1 MRKKWKKNFF
11 TRVANVWTGVGGRR
25 WKGEIRL
32 ILFWSSIQQW
42 GPRTPGD
49 TPYNGL
55 SIRGVPARMGYLLK
69 ASGIS
74 QVEVYERVC
83 REVCY
88 FSLQKGPKG
97 GTGAFYGYEKF
108 EKTFLFCG
116 LFIFQR
122 RCISSRDF
130 QGMESS
136 KLGMWKGYHL
146 SM

>member
-1 MRKKWKKNFF
+1 MLDDVRKWEKSGKKLFHF
-11 TRVANVWTGVGGRR
+11 LVDVWTGVGEE
-25 WKGEIRL
+25 GEIRL

-42 GPRTPGD
+42 GPKTPGD

-55 SIRGVPARMGYLLK
+55 SIRGVPARKGHLLK

-74 QVEVYERVC
+74 QVGVYERVY
-83 REVCY
+83 REICY

-97 GTGAFYGYEKF
+97 ATDEFYGNEKF

-116 LFIFQR
+116 LFIF
-122 RCISSRDF
+122 SKTVHF